1 MMPGMSKEATD
12 WGWDWALLKINTYIL
27 SMFPIAMR
35 EILLAVSIK
44 WMDGL
49 IEYGLR
55 PKCGPNWFKNWCSS
69 NFGDTT
75 KDEVYYTPIYY
86 TLSHFSRLFDLVL
99 KSETVIDHNDV
110 MVTAAENPDGS
121 RVLVVFNTQD
131 HPVNLRLNLQGEN
144 AQWTIAAQ
152 AIQTVVIPN

>member
-1 MMPGMSKEATD
+1 MVLDQNG
-12 WGWDWALLKINTYIL
+12 
-27 SMFPIAMR
+27 
-35 EILLAVSIK
+35 
-44 WMDGL
+44 
-49 IEYGLR
+49 
-55 PKCGPNWFKNWCSS
+55 GPNWFKNWCVAPILV
-69 NFGDTT
+69 DTT

-86 TLSHFSRLFDLVL
+86 TLSHFSRFIRPGAEVL
-99 KSETVIDHNDV
+99 ETVIDHNDV

-121 RVLVVFNTQD
+121 RVLVVFNPQD